1 MFAAKTD
8 IPCMFMDIPYILYE
22 RGAAPLRKISI
33 DVSSTYSRHILSLNN
48 INIYVKI
55 YAQIFSLLLLPLEMG
70 FPCYLPVPLARC
82 THGCG
87 GGCRA
92 RACRMPSGLCIRNLG

>member
-33 DVSSTYSRHILSLNN
+33 DVSSTYSRHIL
-48 INIYVKI
+48 KI
-55 YAQIFSLLLLPLEMG
+55 YAQIFSLLLPPLEMG
-70 FPCYLPVPLARC
+70 FPCYLPVGPS
-82 THGCG
+82 
-87 GGCRA
+87 RA
-92 RACRMPSGLCIRNLG
+92 LHSWLRWRMPSSRVQNAEWALH

>member
-33 DVSSTYSRHILSLNN
+33 DVSSTYTCIPD
-48 INIYVKI
+48 
-55 YAQIFSLLLLPLEMG
+55 IFSL
-70 FPCYLPVPLARC
+70 
-82 THGCG
+82 
-87 GGCRA
+87 
-92 RACRMPSGLCIRNLG
+92 